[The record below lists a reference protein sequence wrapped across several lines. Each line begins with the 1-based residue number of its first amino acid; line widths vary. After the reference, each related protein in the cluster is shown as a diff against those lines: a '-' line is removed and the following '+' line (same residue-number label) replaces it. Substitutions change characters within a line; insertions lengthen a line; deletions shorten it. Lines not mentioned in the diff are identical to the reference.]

1 MINDRYRYIVRTFE
15 STPESKTSRSISQ
28 WFLYC
33 LRGQIIVTRFVR
45 YDINIIY
52 IIFKRRALQCPFYIK
67 GRFFSCLKL
76 YIHILL
82 RKYVKNKKIY
92 LIFSHLIFLASYRDI
107 SHYFSGYEISM
118 IRLSIYF
125 QSKGRGRRGPGDIQR
140 KLYYILRG
148 KNVLSSLWWFSGR
161 SSLRSERWSSILHKM
176 LRKCFCQ

>member
-1 MINDRYRYIVRTFE
+1 MQYHRKQLNFQWMINDRYRYIVRTFE

-76 YIHILL
+76 YIHTLL
-82 RKYVKNKKIY
+82 RKYVKNKKLKRYIWY
-92 LIFSHLIFLASYRDI
+92 FHIWFSFLVIVIFFRIWNINDSTFNIFS
-107 SHYFSGYEISM
+107 
-118 IRLSIYF
+118 
-125 QSKGRGRRGPGDIQR
+125 
-140 KLYYILRG
+140 
-148 KNVLSSLWWFSGR
+148 V
-161 SSLRSERWSSILHKM
+161 
-176 LRKCFCQ
+176 